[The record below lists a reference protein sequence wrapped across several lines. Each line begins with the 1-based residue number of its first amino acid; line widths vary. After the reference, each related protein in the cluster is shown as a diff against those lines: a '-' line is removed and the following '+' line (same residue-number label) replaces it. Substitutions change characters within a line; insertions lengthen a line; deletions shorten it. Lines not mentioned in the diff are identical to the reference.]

1 MNTHTTPQHVCVA
14 ALSFELQP
22 AADDKSL
29 QLFPAGPFRSRD
41 GRPKDCPAWLMNS
54 NVAAR
59 LIQQIN
65 VQQTDV
71 VIDYEHQTLA
81 SAENGK
87 PAPAAGWFKS
97 LEWRDGVGVFA
108 IDVDWTAPA
117 AQMIAAKEYR
127 YISPVFTYSS
137 ETGEVLQLLHVGLT
151 NFPALD
157 GMQAVALKN
166 LQAAMQHQPPKEETM
181 NPTLKALLAS
191 LGLPESTSETDA
203 LTAVAALKTKA
214 DQLPAKDKEI
224 AALKVASPITAP
236 DPAKFVPIEA
246 VTAMQQQL
254 AALANQVNHNEAN
267 GIIVAALKDGR
278 ILPAQEEWARNLAQS
293 DLQSLKTFIEKAPP
307 IAALSGTQ
315 TGGKPPAGSQGS
327 ELTAD
332 QIAVCKSLGI
342 SQDDFKKSL
351 STSA

>member
-1 MNTHTTPQHVCVA
+1 MTTQTTPQNISVA

-22 AADDKSL
+22 AEGKSV

-41 GRPKDCPAWLMNS
+41 GRPKDCPTWLMS
-54 NVAAR
+54 AAIAAR
-59 LIQQIN
+59 LIQQTN
-65 VQQTDV
+65 AQQTDL

-108 IDVDWTAPA
+108 TDVDWTEPA
-117 AQMIAAKEYR
+117 AQMIAKNEYR
-127 YISPVFTYSS
+127 YISPVFTYNS

-151 NFPALD
+151 NFPGID

-166 LQAAMQHQPPKEETM
+166 LQAVMQHQPPKEEPM
-181 NPTLKALLAS
+181 NPVLKALLAS
-191 LGLPESTSETDA
+191 LGLPESTPEADA
-203 LTAVAALKTKA
+203 LAAVATLKNKA
-214 DQLPAKDKEI
+214 DQLQEKDKEI
-224 AALKVASPITAP
+224 AALKATPPGTAP
-236 DPAKFVPIEA
+236 DPAKFVPIET

-254 AALANQVNHNEAN
+254 AALANQINHNEAD

-278 ILPAQEEWARNLAQS
+278 ILPAQEEWARNLAKS
-293 DLQSLKTFIEKAPP
+293 DLASLKTFIEKAPP
-307 IAALSGTQ
+307 IVALSGTQ
-315 TGGKPPAGSQGS
+315 TGGKPPTGGQGS

-351 STSA
+351 STTA